1 MISGAFGIAITTFVG
16 QNYGAGRQDRI
27 KKGVWVC
34 MGMDFLVSLG
44 LIIFLLSARV
54 FLFGIFTR
62 DRTVVEIGS
71 DMLRMITPCYIF
83 YVFIEVLS
91 GALRGVGDVV
101 MPTIITFVGVCLL
114 RIVWVLAM
122 MAIHPTVNAIIYSYP
137 VTWVT
142 AAILFI
148 GYYCYRQKN

>member
-1 MISGAFGIAITTFVG
+1 
-16 QNYGAGRQDRI
+16 
-27 KKGVWVC
+27 
-34 MGMDFLVSLG
+34 
-44 LIIFLLSARV
+44 
-54 FLFGIFTR
+54 
-62 DRTVVEIGS
+62 
-71 DMLRMITPCYIF
+71 MITPCYIF